1 MGRKAIKIPNTEKD
15 INFARELAA
24 LGATNRKLAE
34 IFGISLPT
42 LEKWLRGDSKF
53 TRAIKKGREV
63 SCQKVI
69 DSVFQRACG
78 YNYIEEVEKP
88 EVVKNKDGEIMTDS
102 EGNPIEVMRL
112 VSRTHKHQPADIPA
126 AKFYLW
132 NRTKMLDR
140 DEQWNDLQKL
150 DHSSEDGT
158 MSPKQKIQLDMN
170 PKEAAMLYQQTIRDG
185 KVKK

>member
-1 MGRKAIKIPNTEKD
+1 MVRKAIKIPNTEKD

-24 LGATNRKLAE
+24 HGSTNKKIAE
-34 IFGISLPT
+34 LFGIGLTT

-53 TRAIKKGREV
+53 TRAIKKGRNV

-78 YNYIEEVEKP
+78 YNYIEEVERPKI
-88 EVVKNKDGEIMTDS
+88 VIDAD
-102 EGNPIEVMRL
+102 GNPLTNEDGSVREEYK
-112 VSRTHKHQPADIPA
+112 VTQRNRKHALPDIPA

-132 NRTKMLDR
+132 NKTKMLPK
-140 DEQWNDLQKL
+140 DEQWNDKQHL
-150 DHSSEDGT
+150 DHSSSDST
-158 MSPKQKIQLDMN
+158 MSPREMIQSDMT
-170 PKEAAMLYQQTIRDG
+170 PQEAARLFQQTIRDQ